1 MRPGPQAL
9 WPQDPGTRTH
19 VCIYSVGETTTRGFM
34 PENTWLPG
42 GFFLFVVAYR
52 FPTGPS
58 SNLTSP
64 GRHTQ
69 PPIWLW
75 QFPRRSHHD
84 RCVEK
89 GIVKSHTRCR
99 QYSRF
104 NSGLR
109 FSVNQCR
116 PHAITNMTHTLL
128 LWIMCVLLIIT
139 ILAVCCHRLVLWKT
153 FLSTFTMFRS
163 NVSPAVRAYSLS
175 CKVQVVV
182 VYWFRRR
189 CLCSVRHIWTLA
201 TISDYENTIAW
212 SRQFREVSSAK
223 YSGKHNKHT

>member
-1 MRPGPQAL
+1 
-9 WPQDPGTRTH
+9 
-19 VCIYSVGETTTRGFM
+19 
-34 PENTWLPG
+34 
-42 GFFLFVVAYR
+42 
-52 FPTGPS
+52 
-58 SNLTSP
+58 
-64 GRHTQ
+64 
-69 PPIWLW
+69 
-75 QFPRRSHHD
+75 
-84 RCVEK
+84 
-89 GIVKSHTRCR
+89 
-99 QYSRF
+99 
-104 NSGLR
+104 
-109 FSVNQCR
+109 
-116 PHAITNMTHTLL
+116 
-128 LWIMCVLLIIT
+128 MCVLLIIT

-223 YSGKHNKHT
+223 YSGKHNKHTWYITNEQHHTNNKKRILKRRRTQTNNNNTQTKQQLMQNCCIDRSPTREVAPWSVS